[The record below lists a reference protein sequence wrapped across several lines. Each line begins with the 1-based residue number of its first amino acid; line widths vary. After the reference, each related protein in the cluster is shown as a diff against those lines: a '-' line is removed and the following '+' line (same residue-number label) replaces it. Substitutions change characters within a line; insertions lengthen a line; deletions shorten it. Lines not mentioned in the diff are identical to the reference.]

1 MDENNRRPRFNNM
14 KVRNC
19 TTTEQYS
26 EFISEAKL
34 VLVMFGWFFN
44 YKYNVINNF
53 CTNCEF

>member
-1 MDENNRRPRFNNM
+1 MAENKKKNYAM

-34 VLVMFGWFFN
+34 VVVMFGKRLNDCF
-44 YKYNVINNF
+44 
-53 CTNCEF
+53 TNI